1 MASDNGSAPRVYLDH
16 LVWGVLLG
24 LLGAAGAFVFVAVTS
39 YATKLLYP
47 VTPGPEPLSGSWRI
61 VAIMTAAGLIVG
73 LIHHFHPAKEED
85 VFDAVP
91 AGRLDPR
98 PMPGGVLVAAI
109 SLIGGFALGPEVPVG
124 MLGAGLATWLSERRK
139 VPADLQQT
147 NVLASVTGT
156 YGGLFT
162 APMAGVLM
170 ALELA
175 HAQSRAYFRTLLI
188 ALLSAVGGFALFYGV
203 QGDKFSPLLRFFNFP
218 AYTLELWHLGVGIL
232 LGLVGAALALVFGL
246 ILRLLKRAMA
256 PLSDKPIVRCT
267 LAGLLLGLLGMALP
281 LTLFLGTD
289 GLTVVTRQAAQ
300 LGLALLIIVVF
311 AKMLALAGALSA
323 GFIGGPIFPWLFI
336 GATAGV
342 AVNLMFPQIP
352 LAVAVTCLMTAVPA
366 ALTPIPLSVGM
377 IVFLISGVAVTEA
390 IPMFLAGL
398 VAFVVFQPL
407 AARAAHKEAQPEP
420 VAPVLTAPATSPS

>member
-98 PMPGGVLVAAI
+98 PM
-109 SLIGGFALGPEVPVG
+109 PVG